1 MDMETTAPTAAAA
14 MATVVIERKYQ
25 PRMMVSLCLS
35 VSVFQ
40 FLSFSVS
47 LQRIFLS
54 A

>member
-40 FLSFSVS
+40 HVTATDLP
-47 LQRIFLS
+47 QRPKYP
-54 A
+54 